1 MNAAQCIHTTASQD
15 SNATHTFSS
24 LPCCLISRI
33 KITSSSSRQ
42 QQLALVHTA
51 VQGMQHTAVHTA
63 VPTAVHAAYG
73 SPYTVVLAAVHTAVH
88 IRQCTQ
94 QLTAIHIVSANCSP
108 EAPEMGS
115 RWGHLCRFGCDI
127 AVQWGLDQQLGWY
140 LQWSAH
146 PPDEHRSNQSSEA
159 SEGVRANQRTAVG
172 RITKWSRA
180 GSTVLEEH
188 GQRAEWKAIER
199 NQQQR
204 ERLSRATIKNY
215 YQEER
220 LWEEVIR
227 EWAW

>member
-94 QLTAIHIVSANCSP
+94 QLTAIHIVSANCSS

-115 RWGHLCRFGCDI
+115 RWGHLCRFGCVTLLFCKSSLSSLDDTCSGLHI
-127 AVQWGLDQQLGWY
+127 HLTNTAQTRAVRQVRVCEPTSAQLLGA
-140 LQWSAH
+140 S
-146 PPDEHRSNQSSEA
+146 PSEV
-159 SEGVRANQRTAVG
+159 E
-172 RITKWSRA
+172 
-180 GSTVLEEH
+180 
-188 GQRAEWKAIER
+188 
-199 NQQQR
+199 
-204 ERLSRATIKNY
+204 
-215 YQEER
+215 QE
-220 LWEEVIR
+220 
-227 EWAW
+227 APF